1 MSACGKE
8 DTSNKGDSGSD
19 AIQRQEETVSESSK
33 QREIEEDKPTITK
46 AEFDSIEEGMTYE
59 EVVAIIGG
67 EGELQAESGTPG
79 DQFHTVLYIWEGD
92 STGSAANAM
101 FQGGRL
107 TSKAQYGLD

>member
-79 DQFHTVLYIWEGD
+79 DQFHTVLYVWEGD
-92 STGSAANAM
+92 SAGSAANAM